1 MTSLNFIDINLLA
14 IDLSSALIISI
25 YSTRIAVL
33 HPNMKTL
40 ELQIFLLLFTQRDFH
55 QGWITKGVQPV
66 LCGVG
71 LHLETSTKT
80 LQTWKETSLNFWND
94 LAAGALLS
102 FSHI

>member
-80 LQTWKETSLNFWND
+80 LQT
-94 LAAGALLS
+94 
-102 FSHI
+102 